1 MGGYSGR
8 AIAKAT
14 IFPAFLATIVLLRAA
29 ADQRPEIASA
39 RQLFGALPANERDSG
54 IIIGTHLIGAVLQ
67 VGVFAVLAPILGRD
81 APLDERRQVFTTAIR
96 GMMTV
101 PFWSPFIVGMAVASQ
116 YLPLVPLWQI
126 MGLGLAMTVMAVML
140 SILVF
145 DRNPGMASLKQ
156 SLASLAPVA
165 LPVFLAALLVVG
177 ATGTTQLTTLQA
189 LILVLPGPSIVA
201 VLTVRAGSLVQ
212 AGSGRLHPGI
222 GRIGPET
229 FILVSSTTLGAVFEA
244 ALPGMGVLGWLEALA
259 LPPWAVIL
267 IVIMTM
273 NVAGLFGMHAIVMG
287 TLLLVIFTSVTT
299 GVSDLVLM
307 QALLVGWG
315 LCSGISITSLT
326 IATGATMFNIPP
338 TELITRTNI
347 AYVFLTSTIA
357 AGLLW
362 GLNTALI

>member
-1 MGGYSGR
+1 
-8 AIAKAT
+8 
-14 IFPAFLATIVLLRAA
+14 
-29 ADQRPEIASA
+29 
-39 RQLFGALPANERDSG
+39 
-54 IIIGTHLIGAVLQ
+54 
-67 VGVFAVLAPILGRD
+67 
-81 APLDERRQVFTTAIR
+81 
-96 GMMTV
+96 MMTV

-126 MGLGLAMTVMAVML
+126 MGLGIALTVMAVML

-177 ATGTTQLTTLQA
+177 ATGTTGLSTLQA
-189 LILVLPGPSIVA
+189 LILVLPVPSIVA

-212 AGSGRLHPGI
+212 AGRQTASGI

-315 LCSGISITSLT
+315 LCSGISIASLT
-326 IATGATMFNIPP
+326 IATGAAMFNIPP